1 MKDCLRFY
9 KDVPG
14 NEDKY
19 PLSSNVSIME
29 WNDEDW
35 EWPLRV
41 TFFHGC
47 TYEYDVRNIQL
58 PFTESFANYEGTT
71 CSDIDEYISHVWTLL
86 KQGARWSNEQ
96 AKTGEYTRGSHG
108 AAFDYLIKKPI
119 GNNKALYRK
128 VESNG

>member
-9 KDVPG
+9 KDIPG
-14 NEDKY
+14 NEGKY
-19 PLSSNVSIME
+19 PLSSNISMME

-41 TFFHGC
+41 TFFHGG
-47 TYEYDVRNIQL
+47 TYEYDVRNIQS
-58 PFTESFANYEGTT
+58 FDDIQHSGGKDIVYGDTEFDIAN
-71 CSDIDEYISHVWTLL
+71 IWTLL

-119 GNNKALYRK
+119 RNNKALYRK